1 MSEMEKRPLTEGD
14 VLARYDEQQEV
25 VLLYVKG
32 HTVPEIVRLTGIKR
46 QIIEDHLKDFR
57 DYAAQDKAIR
67 LRAKDIVLSV
77 DTHYSDII
85 KALYRN
91 IEAAEFKDD
100 PKAAMAGLKMVADAE
115 AKRVDL
121 LAKAGLLAENT
132 LGDQIVEAERKQGIL
147 VDILRDI
154 SRKYPDIGREI
165 QKRLSEVTGRT
176 EGIPVGPDD
185 K

>member
-1 MSEMEKRPLTEGD
+1 MSNEGKELTEAD
-14 VLARYDEQQEV
+14 VLRRYDEQQEI

-32 HTVPEIVRLTGIKR
+32 HTVPEIVRLTGMKR
-46 QIIEDHLKDFR
+46 ALVENHLQDFR
-57 DYAAQDKAIR
+57 DYAAQDRAIR
-67 LRAKDIVLSV
+67 TRAKDIVLSV

-121 LAKAGLLAENT
+121 LSKAGMLADNT
-132 LGDQIVEAERKQGIL
+132 IGDQIAEMERKQAIL
-147 VDILRDI
+147 VEILREI
-154 SRKYPDIGREI
+154 SRKHPNIGKEI
-165 QKRLSEVTGRT
+165 QGRLSEVTGKT
-176 EGIPVGPDD
+176 EGVVVG
-185 K
+185 

>member
-1 MSEMEKRPLTEGD
+1 MTDMEKRPLTEAD
-14 VLARYDEQQEV
+14 IMKRYDDQQEI

-32 HTVPEIVRLTGIKR
+32 HTVPEITRLTGMKR
-46 QIIEDHLKDFR
+46 TQVEEHLKDFR
-57 DYAAQDKAIR
+57 EYAAQDRAIR
-67 LRAKDIVLSV
+67 TRAKDIVLSV

-121 LAKAGLLAENT
+121 LSKAGMLADNT
-132 LGDQIVEAERKQGIL
+132 IGDQIAEMERKQAVL
-147 VDILRDI
+147 VEILREI
-154 SRKYPDIGREI
+154 SRKYPNIGREI
-165 QKRLSEVTGRT
+165 QGRLSDVTGKT
-176 EGIPVGPDD
+176 EGVVVG
-185 K
+185 

>member
-1 MSEMEKRPLTEGD
+1 MSEIEKKNLTEAD
-14 VLARYDEQQEV
+14 ILRRYDEQQEV

-32 HTVPEIVRLTGIKR
+32 HTVPEIVRLIGMKR
-46 QIIEDHLKDFR
+46 TSVEEHLKDFR
-57 DYAAQDKAIR
+57 DYAAQDKVIR
-67 LRAKDIVLSV
+67 TRAKDIVLSV

-121 LAKAGLLAENT
+121 LAKAGMLADNT
-132 LGDQIVEAERKQGIL
+132 IGDQIADMERKQTVL
-147 VDILRDI
+147 VDILREI
-154 SRKYPDIGREI
+154 SRKYPNIGKEI
-165 QKRLSEVTGRT
+165 QGRLSEVTGKL
-176 EGIPVGPDD
+176 EGVVVG
-185 K
+185 

>member
-1 MSEMEKRPLTEGD
+1 MSDIEKRPLTEAD
-14 VLARYDEQQEV
+14 VLRRYDEQQEV

-32 HTVPEIVRLTGIKR
+32 HTVPDIVRLTGIKR
-46 QIIEDHLKDFR
+46 QVVEDHLKDFR
-57 DYAAQDKAIR
+57 EYAAQDKAIR
-67 LRAKDIVLSV
+67 LRAKDVVLSV

-121 LAKAGLLAENT
+121 LAKAGLLADNT
-132 LGDQIVEAERKQGIL
+132 LGDQIAEMERKQGIL
-147 VDILRDI
+147 VDILRRI
-154 SRKYPDIGREI
+154 SSKYPDVGKEI
-165 QKRLSEVTGRT
+165 QRDLSEVTGRI
-176 EGIPVGPDD
+176 EGISVEPDV

>member
-1 MSEMEKRPLTEGD
+1 MSDMEKKKLTEAD
-14 VLARYDEQQEV
+14 VLRRYDEQQEI

-32 HTVPEIVRLTGIKR
+32 HTVPEIVRLTGMQRTKVE
-46 QIIEDHLKDFR
+46 QHLTDFR

-67 LRAKDIVLSV
+67 TRAKDIVLSV

-91 IEAAEFKDD
+91 IEAAEFNND

-121 LAKAGLLAENT
+121 LAKAGMLADNT
-132 LGDQIVEAERKQGIL
+132 IGDQIAEMERKQAIL
-147 VDILRDI
+147 VEILKEI
-154 SRKYPDIGREI
+154 TRKYPNIGREI
-165 QKRLSEVTGRT
+165 QGRLSDVTGRT
-176 EGIPVGPDD
+176 EGVVVG
-185 K
+185 

>member
-1 MSEMEKRPLTEGD
+1 MSELAKKQLTEAD
-14 VLARYDEQQEV
+14 IMRHYDEQQEII
-25 VLLYVKG
+25 LLYVKG
-32 HTVPEIVRLTGIKR
+32 NTVPEIVRSTGLKR
-46 QIIEDHLKDFR
+46 QEVEKHLADFR
-57 DYAAQDKAIR
+57 DYASQDKAIR

-77 DTHYSDII
+77 DTHYADII

-91 IEAAEFKDD
+91 IDAAEMADD
-100 PKAAMAGLKMVADAE
+100 HKAAMAGLKMIVDAE
-115 AKRVDL
+115 AKRVEL

-132 LGDQIVEAERKQGIL
+132 IGDQIAEAERKQEIL

-176 EGIPVGPDD
+176 EGIVVEPRQ
-185 K
+185 

>member
-1 MSEMEKRPLTEGD
+1 MSNEGKELTEAD
-14 VLARYDEQQEV
+14 VLRRYDEQQEI

-32 HTVPEIVRLTGIKR
+32 HTVPEIVRLTGMKR
-46 QIIEDHLKDFR
+46 VLVENHLQDFR
-57 DYAAQDKAIR
+57 DYAAQDRAIR
-67 LRAKDIVLSV
+67 TRAKDIVLSV

-121 LAKAGLLAENT
+121 LSKAGMLADNT
-132 LGDQIVEAERKQGIL
+132 IGDQIAEMERKQAIL
-147 VDILRDI
+147 VDILREI
-154 SRKYPDIGREI
+154 SRKHPNIGKEI
-165 QKRLSEVTGRT
+165 QGRLSEVTGKT
-176 EGIPVGPDD
+176 EGVIVG
-185 K
+185 

>member
-1 MSEMEKRPLTEGD
+1 MSNEGKELTEAD
-14 VLARYDEQQEV
+14 VLRRYDEQQEI

-32 HTVPEIVRLTGIKR
+32 HTVPEIVRLTGMKR
-46 QIIEDHLKDFR
+46 TLVENHLQDFR
-57 DYAAQDKAIR
+57 DYAAQDRAIR
-67 LRAKDIVLSV
+67 TRAKDIVLSV

-121 LAKAGLLAENT
+121 LSKAGMLADNT
-132 LGDQIVEAERKQGIL
+132 IGDQIAEMERKQAIL
-147 VDILRDI
+147 VEILREI
-154 SRKYPDIGREI
+154 SRKHPNIGKEI
-165 QKRLSEVTGRT
+165 QGRLSDVTGKT
-176 EGIPVGPDD
+176 EGVVVG
-185 K
+185 

>member
-1 MSEMEKRPLTEGD
+1 MEKKKLTEAD
-14 VLARYDEQQEV
+14 ILRRYDEQQEI

-32 HTVPEIVRLTGIKR
+32 HTVPEIVRLTGMQRTKVE
-46 QIIEDHLKDFR
+46 QHLADFR

-67 LRAKDIVLSV
+67 TRAKDIVLSV

-91 IEAAEFKDD
+91 IEAAEFNND

-121 LAKAGLLAENT
+121 LAKAGMLADNT
-132 LGDQIVEAERKQGIL
+132 IGDQIAEMERKQAIL
-147 VDILRDI
+147 VEILKEI
-154 SRKYPDIGREI
+154 TRKYPNIGREI
-165 QKRLSEVTGRT
+165 QGRLADVTGRT
-176 EGIPVGPDD
+176 EGVVVG
-185 K
+185 

>member
-1 MSEMEKRPLTEGD
+1 MEKRPLTEAD
-14 VLARYDEQQEV
+14 IMKRYDDQQEI

-32 HTVPEIVRLTGIKR
+32 HTVPEITRLTGMKR
-46 QIIEDHLKDFR
+46 TQVEEHLKDFR
-57 DYAAQDKAIR
+57 EYAAQDRAIR
-67 LRAKDIVLSV
+67 TRAKDIVLSV

-121 LAKAGLLAENT
+121 LSKAGMLADNT
-132 LGDQIVEAERKQGIL
+132 IGDQIAEMERKQAVL
-147 VDILRDI
+147 VEILREI
-154 SRKYPDIGREI
+154 SRKYPNIGREI
-165 QKRLSEVTGRT
+165 QGRLSDVTGKT
-176 EGIPVGPDD
+176 EGVVVG
-185 K
+185 

>member
-1 MSEMEKRPLTEGD
+1 MEKKKLTEAD
-14 VLARYDEQQEV
+14 VLRRYDEQQEI

-32 HTVPEIVRLTGIKR
+32 HTVPEIVRLTGMQRTKVE
-46 QIIEDHLKDFR
+46 QHLTDFR

-67 LRAKDIVLSV
+67 TRAKDIVLSV

-91 IEAAEFKDD
+91 IEAAEFNND

-121 LAKAGLLAENT
+121 LAKAGMLADNT
-132 LGDQIVEAERKQGIL
+132 IGDQIAEMERKQAIL
-147 VDILRDI
+147 VEILKEI
-154 SRKYPDIGREI
+154 TRKYPNIGREI
-165 QKRLSEVTGRT
+165 QGRLSDVTGRT
-176 EGIPVGPDD
+176 EGVVVG
-185 K
+185 

>member
-1 MSEMEKRPLTEGD
+1 MSDMEKKNLTEAD
-14 VLARYDEQQEV
+14 ILRSYDEQQEI

-32 HTVPEIVRLTGIKR
+32 HTVPEIVRLTGMRRASVEK
-46 QIIEDHLKDFR
+46 HLQDFR
-57 DYAAQDKAIR
+57 DYAAQDKVIR
-67 LRAKDIVLSV
+67 TRAKDIVLSV

-121 LAKAGLLAENT
+121 LAKAGLLADNT
-132 LGDQIVEAERKQGIL
+132 IGDQIAEMERKQAIL
-147 VDILRDI
+147 VEILREI
-154 SRKYPDIGREI
+154 SRKHPAIGREI
-165 QKRLSEVTGRT
+165 QGRLSEVTGKT
-176 EGIPVGPDD
+176 EGVVVG
-185 K
+185 

>member
-1 MSEMEKRPLTEGD
+1 MSNEGKELTEAD
-14 VLARYDEQQEV
+14 ILRRYDEQQEI

-32 HTVPEIVRLTGIKR
+32 HTVPEIVRLTGMKR
-46 QIIEDHLKDFR
+46 NLVENHLQDFR
-57 DYAAQDKAIR
+57 DYAAQDRAIR
-67 LRAKDIVLSV
+67 TRAKDIVLSV

-121 LAKAGLLAENT
+121 LSKAGMLADNT
-132 LGDQIVEAERKQGIL
+132 IGDQIAEMERKQAIL
-147 VDILRDI
+147 VEILREI
-154 SRKYPDIGREI
+154 SRKHPNIGKEI
-165 QKRLSEVTGRT
+165 QGRLSEVTGKT
-176 EGIPVGPDD
+176 EGVVVG
-185 K
+185 

>member
-1 MSEMEKRPLTEGD
+1 MSNEGKELTEAD
-14 VLARYDEQQEV
+14 LLRRYDEQQEI

-32 HTVPEIVRLTGIKR
+32 HTVPEIVRLTGMKR
-46 QIIEDHLKDFR
+46 ALVENHLQDFR
-57 DYAAQDKAIR
+57 DYAAQDRAIR
-67 LRAKDIVLSV
+67 TRAKDIVLSV

-121 LAKAGLLAENT
+121 LSKAGMLADNT
-132 LGDQIVEAERKQGIL
+132 IGDQIAEMERKQAIL
-147 VDILRDI
+147 VEILREI
-154 SRKYPDIGREI
+154 SRKHPNIGKEI
-165 QKRLSEVTGRT
+165 QGRLSEVTGKT
-176 EGIPVGPDD
+176 EGVVVG
-185 K
+185 

>member
-1 MSEMEKRPLTEGD
+1 MSEIEKKSLNEADIMR
-14 VLARYDEQQEV
+14 RYDEQQEI

-32 HTVPEIVRLTGIKR
+32 YTVPEIVRLTGMRR
-46 QIIEDHLKDFR
+46 QSVEEHLKDFR
-57 DYAAQDKAIR
+57 DYAAQDKVIR
-67 LRAKDIVLSV
+67 TRAKDIVLSV

-121 LAKAGLLAENT
+121 LSKAGMLADNT
-132 LGDQIVEAERKQGIL
+132 IGDQIAEMERKQAIL
-147 VDILRDI
+147 VEILREI
-154 SRKYPDIGREI
+154 SRKYPNIGREI
-165 QKRLSEVTGRT
+165 QGRLSEVTDKV
-176 EGIPVGPDD
+176 EGVVVG
-185 K
+185 